1 MRSFSLLALL
11 LLVSASSGADLK
23 NLPANT
29 FVEIKYT
36 TEQPEWAKDDKGRF
50 APQAWNKIVYDP
62 DAKRVLLYDRWVDKQ
77 HGGQTIYGN
86 CLFGFDP
93 EAGKLTPI
101 KVDNWGKMEPKTG
114 GYRTLPLAENDDEPT
129 PAPRHVYHAFEYVPE
144 LKAVFICNGA
154 NQTVIDKT
162 GKFVGHDECDGA
174 WKLDLKTNK
183 WTRIKADGYPP
194 NRLDDG
200 MAWCPDIKCL
210 VYTGANGQL
219 WLLDVEKGSWRKA
232 KNSPPVRTS
241 MGRTIFYD
249 ASRKRMLIAGG
260 GRLDAWQQGKALE
273 FREVFAFDP
282 KEETVKR
289 LADAPTALYTAH
301 LAHDTKRDL
310 WFAIAVFNKNEQ
322 LSGMFVYDPKK
333 DSWSE
338 VKVEK
343 GIPPHRSWMG
353 WMQTCY
359 DSHRDCLVGKVGDK
373 FFAFRYEPPK

>member
-1 MRSFSLLALL
+1 
-11 LLVSASSGADLK
+11 
-23 NLPANT
+23 
-29 FVEIKYT
+29 
-36 TEQPEWAKDDKGRF
+36 
-50 APQAWNKIVYDP
+50 
-62 DAKRVLLYDRWVDKQ
+62 
-77 HGGQTIYGN
+77 
-86 CLFGFDP
+86 
-93 EAGKLTPI
+93 
-101 KVDNWGKMEPKTG
+101 MEPKTG
-114 GYRTLPLAENDDEPT
+114 GYRTLPLPENDDEPT
-129 PAPRHVYHAFEYVPE
+129 PAPRHVYHAFEYVSE

-200 MAWCPDIKCL
+200 MAYCPDTKEL

-219 WLLDVEKGSWRKA
+219 WILNPEKGQWRKA
-232 KNSPPVRTS
+232 KNSPPQRTS

-249 ASRKRMLIAGG
+249 APRKRMLIAGG
-260 GRLDAWQQGKALE
+260 GRLDAWQQGKAPE
-273 FREVFAFDP
+273 FREVYAFDP

-310 WFAIAVFNKNEQ
+310 FFVVAAFNKNEQ
-322 LSGMFVYDPKK
+322 PSGVFTYDPKK
-333 DSWSE
+333 DAWSE
-338 VKVEK
+338 VKPANA
-343 GIPPHRSWMG
+343 IPPHRSWMG
-353 WMQTCY
+353 WLQLVY
-359 DSHRDCLVGKVGDK
+359 DSHHDCLIGHSDNK